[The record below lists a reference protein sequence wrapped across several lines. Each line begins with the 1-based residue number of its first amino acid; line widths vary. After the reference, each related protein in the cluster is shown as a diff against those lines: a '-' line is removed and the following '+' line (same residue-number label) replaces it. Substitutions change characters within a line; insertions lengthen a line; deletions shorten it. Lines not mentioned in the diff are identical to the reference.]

1 MESKSVFFMVH
12 VFFVGQ
18 GDEEDIKEL
27 LTQLR
32 AELVNMQPLGVLGI
46 GSGPGFRWLS

>member
-1 MESKSVFFMVH
+1 MESKRVFCVAH
-12 VFFVGQ
+12 VYFVGQ

-46 GSGPGFRWLS
+46 GPGPGFRWLL